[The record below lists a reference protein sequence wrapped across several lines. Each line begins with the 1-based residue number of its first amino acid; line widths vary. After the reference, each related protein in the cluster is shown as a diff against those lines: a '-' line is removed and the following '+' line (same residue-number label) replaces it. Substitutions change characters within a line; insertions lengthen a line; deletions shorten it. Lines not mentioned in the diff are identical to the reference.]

1 LRRYTRTDFAALRA
15 FVQRIEPATIARLH
29 YDTGDPERA
38 PHAATPEAMAHYL
51 GTMRDELVRLA
62 LVNGSHVLADHLKT
76 SIRKHGSAKL
86 TAVSLRMVEQ
96 AAQLAAAAPAHGVG
110 LWFRPLI
117 AQRLIAEGITTL
129 GELVDFCNRH
139 GGNWWRSV
147 PRISPLRARTIVAWL
162 RRHERTLGVGVDAD
176 IDERPLVA
184 TAAGQGAGA
193 RRRAGD
199 CRRNR
204 RAAGRR
210 PVLPHSNGS
219 RCRPHC
225 RAGRGRMG
233 RDPSLHACN

>member
-117 AQRLIAEGITTL
+117 AQRLIST
-129 GELVDFCNRH
+129 C
-139 GGNWWRSV
+139 
-147 PRISPLRARTIVAWL
+147 
-162 RRHERTLGVGVDAD
+162 
-176 IDERPLVA
+176 
-184 TAAGQGAGA
+184 
-193 RRRAGD
+193 
-199 CRRNR
+199 C
-204 RAAGRR
+204 GRR
-210 PVLPHSNGS
+210 SRSIGCLPEMPKLT
-219 RCRPHC
+219 RDEV
-225 RAGRGRMG
+225 RATDASKKIG
-233 RDPSLHACN
+233 